1 MPWEEKGSRG
11 PWGGKTRLQVR
22 VGLGG
27 CVPDKLPRGFR
38 PGTEREHHCFP
49 LGSWALVSR

>member
-27 CVPDKLPRGFR
+27 CVPDKLPQGFC
-38 PGTEREHHCFP
+38 P
-49 LGSWALVSR
+49 